1 MISRKYTKKIL
12 DLVNEGIIN
21 KDNLINEFLNWI
33 PENDVQ
39 RFFEDCDY
47 IFIDESEL
55 DDNPDLRVK

>member
-1 MISRKYTKKIL
+1 M
-12 DLVNEGIIN
+12 
-21 KDNLINEFLNWI
+21 

-39 RFFEDCDY
+39 RFFKDCDY

>member
-12 DLVNEGIIN
+12 DMVDEGIIN
-21 KDNLINEFLNWI
+21 KDNLINEFLNWM
-33 PENDVQ
+33 PENDAQ

-47 IFIDESEL
+47 IFIDKSEL